1 MLARR
6 HHTKP
11 QRQVL
16 GIEPGEYARVKDVR
30 MKENPITVE
39 RKNGV
44 QENYDPRRLS
54 GVAVY
59 REVDRAFSEGNRV
72 QFTAPSRD
80 LHVAN
85 RELDTIHKIN
95 DAGDLEIR
103 TDSGREI
110 CSISA
115 NILISITATR

>member
-1 MLARR
+1 
-6 HHTKP
+6 
-11 QRQVL
+11 
-16 GIEPGEYARVKDVR
+16 